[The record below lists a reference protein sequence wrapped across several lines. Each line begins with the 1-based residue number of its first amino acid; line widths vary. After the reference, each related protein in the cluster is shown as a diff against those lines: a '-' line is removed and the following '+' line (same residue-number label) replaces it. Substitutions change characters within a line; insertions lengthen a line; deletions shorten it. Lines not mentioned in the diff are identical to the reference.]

1 MPSMATL
8 RILVVDDQVSMRGL
22 SRYSLQQIGFKLI
35 DDCANGK
42 QALEKLQVQPFDLI
56 ISDWNM
62 DVLDGL
68 SLLKLI
74 RAHPQYKK
82 LPFIMVTGQGDRE
95 QVRQAVEAGVNNY
108 IIKPFTVAT
117 LKGKIEAVVG
127 KLT

>member
-1 MPSMATL
+1 MPSMATM

-42 QALEKLQVQPFDLI
+42 QALEKLQIQPFDLV

-74 RAHPQYKK
+74 RAHPQFKK

-95 QVRQAVEAGVNNY
+95 QVKQAVEAGVNNY

>member
-1 MPSMATL
+1 MATL

>member
-1 MPSMATL
+1 MPSMATMK
-8 RILVVDDQVSMRGL
+8 ILVVDDQVSMRGL

-42 QALEKLQVQPFDLI
+42 QALEKLQIQPFDLV

-74 RAHPQYKK
+74 RAHPQFKK

-95 QVRQAVEAGVNNY
+95 QVKQAVEAGVNNY

>member
-1 MPSMATL
+1 MATMK
-8 RILVVDDQVSMRGL
+8 ILVVDDQVSMRGL
-22 SRYSLQQIGFKLI
+22 TRYSLQQIGFKLI
-35 DDCANGK
+35 DDAPNGK
-42 QALEKLQVQPFDLI
+42 IALDKLQKIPFDLV

-68 SLLKLI
+68 ALLKLI
-74 RAHPQYKK
+74 RQHPQMKK

-95 QVRQAVEAGVNNY
+95 QVKQAVDAGVNNY

>member
-1 MPSMATL
+1 MPSLETL
-8 RILVVDDQVSMRGL
+8 KILVVDDQVSMRGL
-22 SRYSLQQIGFKLI
+22 TRYSLQQIGFKMI

-42 QALEKLQVQPFDLI
+42 IALEKLQRIPFDLV

-74 RAHPQYKK
+74 RQHPQLKK

-95 QVRQAVEAGVNNY
+95 QVKQAVDAGVNNY
-108 IIKPFTVAT
+108 IIKPFTTAT